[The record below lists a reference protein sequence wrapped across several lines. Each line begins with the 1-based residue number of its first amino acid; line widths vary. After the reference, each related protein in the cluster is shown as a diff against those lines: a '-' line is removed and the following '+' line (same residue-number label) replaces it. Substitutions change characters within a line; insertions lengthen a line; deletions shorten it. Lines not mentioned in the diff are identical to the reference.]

1 MNQRLHLITFGV
13 EDLGRSLDFYEK
25 GLGWQRS
32 PMGSGDLVLFPLGGI
47 GLALYSRNKLA
58 MDIGLGYEPSSF
70 AGLTLSYN
78 AASIAVVDQLME

>member
-1 MNQRLHLITFGV
+1 M
-13 EDLGRSLDFYEK
+13 GRSQNFYER
-25 GLGWQRS
+25 GLGWKRS
-32 PMGSGDLVLFPLGGI
+32 SLSTDDLVLFPLGGI